1 MLAEDVPKL
10 MSMIPQEERAYLQLQ
25 SQNERQTVAQASTT
39 FADEHATPFELGGV
53 EGINAGL
60 GESEWIVTKTRH
72 EYDQVFSQLAPQ
84 NGKISGAAAKQE
96 MVKSKL
102 VSMTEQQ

>member
-10 MSMIPQEERAYLQLQ
+10 MSMIPQEERVYLQLQ
-25 SQNERQTVAQASTT
+25 SQNEKQSVAQPSTT

-60 GESEWIVTKTRH
+60 GESEWIVTRTRH
-72 EYDQVFSQLAPQ
+72 EYDNVFSQLAPQ
-84 NGKISGAAAKQE
+84 NGKVSGATAKQE
-96 MVKSKL
+96 MIKSKL
-102 VSMTEQQ
+102 VSVSNRE